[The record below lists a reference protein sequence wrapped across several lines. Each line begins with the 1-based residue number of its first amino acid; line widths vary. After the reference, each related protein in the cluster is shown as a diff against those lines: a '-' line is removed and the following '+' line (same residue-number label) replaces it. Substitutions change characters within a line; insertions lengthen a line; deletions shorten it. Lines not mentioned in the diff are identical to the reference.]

1 MVSLP
6 PVPPPSGTSL
16 SDANFQETFR
26 IDRVFLLLIQIIQV
40 LQSVAIV
47 QAQRLQFL
55 TTWQQA
61 YTALM
66 NQIPVF
72 TASGSLFGGTD
83 TEDANT
89 RDDMNRINSTY
100 TEQLRSERS
109 QLSDAAKSLEAN
121 LTQTN
126 DAVTQQANMATALLQ
141 QLSTIV
147 STIYK

>member
-1 MVSLP
+1 MSIP
-6 PVPPPSGTSL
+6 DIPPPSSTSL
-16 SDANFQETFR
+16 SSSEFQLTFH
-26 IDRVFLLLIQIIQV
+26 IDRVFLLIVQVIEV

-47 QAQRLQFL
+47 QAQRLRFL
-55 TTWQQA
+55 TTWQSA
-61 YTALM
+61 YTNLM

-72 TASGSLFGGTD
+72 TASGDMFGGTD
-83 TEDANT
+83 TESANT

-109 QLSDAAKSLEAN
+109 QLADTAKSLEAN
-121 LTQTN
+121 LSQTN

-147 STIYK
+147 STMYR